1 MGSMS
6 KIILGEKYKKLAVK
20 TREDLIKTIDTKN
33 LDNTI
38 KILESKGFT
47 LIKIENVS
55 KSVTKVL
62 FRNKDLEFIITERLK
77 KVTVGRTV
85 TMRLDDVKS
94 DAETLQAM
102 KDFPYRYIILDGNVY
117 IKNYDWTKESKIKQ

>member
-1 MGSMS
+1 MGRMS
-6 KIILGEKYKKLAVK
+6 KILLGEKYKKLAVK
-20 TREDLIKTIDTKN
+20 TREDLIKTIDNKN
-33 LDNTI
+33 LANTI

-102 KDFPYRYIILDGNVY
+102 KDFTYRYTILDGNVY

>member
-1 MGSMS
+1 MS

-20 TREDLIKTIDTKN
+20 TREDLIKTIDNKN

-55 KSVTKVL
+55 KGVTKVL

-94 DAETLQAM
+94 DVETLQAM

>member
-6 KIILGEKYKKLAVK
+6 KILLGEKYKKIAVK
-20 TREDLIKTIDTKN
+20 TREHLIEIIDNKN

-47 LIKIENVS
+47 LVNLENES
-55 KSVTKVL
+55 RSVTKL
-62 FRNKDLEFIITERLK
+62 TFRNKDLEFNITERLK

-85 TMRLDDVKS
+85 TMRLDNVES
-94 DAETLQAM
+94 DPETLQSM
-102 KDFPYRYIILDGNVY
+102 KEFPYRYMVIDGDVY
-117 IKNYDWTKESKIKQ
+117 IRNYDWTKESKVKQ

>member
-6 KIILGEKYKKLAVK
+6 KILLGEKYKKLAAR
-20 TREDLIKTIDTKN
+20 TRENLIEILDNKN

-47 LIKIENVS
+47 LIKLENES
-55 KSVTKVL
+55 RSVTKL
-62 FRNKDLEFIITERLK
+62 TFRNKDLEFNITERFK

-85 TMRLDDVKS
+85 TMRLDNINS
-94 DAETLQAM
+94 DPETLQSM
-102 KDFPYRYIILDGNVY
+102 KDFPYRYMVIDGNVY
-117 IKNYDWTKESKIKQ
+117 IKNYDWTKESKVKQ

>member
-1 MGSMS
+1 MS
-6 KIILGEKYKKLAVK
+6 KILLGEKYKKLAAR
-20 TREDLIKTIDTKN
+20 TRENLIEILDNKN

-47 LIKIENVS
+47 LVNLENIS
-55 KSVTKVL
+55 RSVTKVL
-62 FRNKDLEFIITERLK
+62 FRSKDLEFIITERFK

-94 DAETLQAM
+94 DPETLQAM
-102 KDFPYRYIILDGNVY
+102 KDFPYRYMVIDGNVY
-117 IKNYDWTKESKIKQ
+117 IRNYDWTKESKVKQ

>member
-6 KIILGEKYKKLAVK
+6 KILLGEKYKKLAAR
-20 TREDLIKTIDTKN
+20 TRENLIEILDNKN

-47 LIKIENVS
+47 LVNLENIS
-55 KSVTKVL
+55 RSVTKVL
-62 FRNKDLEFIITERLK
+62 FRSKDLEFIITERFK

-94 DAETLQAM
+94 DPETLQAM
-102 KDFPYRYIILDGNVY
+102 KDFPYRYMVIDGNVY
-117 IKNYDWTKESKIKQ
+117 IRNYDWTKESKVKQ

>member
-1 MGSMS
+1 MS
-6 KIILGEKYKKLAVK
+6 KILLGEKYKKLAAR
-20 TREDLIKTIDTKN
+20 TRENLIEILDNKN

-47 LIKIENVS
+47 LVNLENIS
-55 KSVTKVL
+55 RSVTKVL
-62 FRNKDLEFIITERLK
+62 FRSKDLEFIITERFK

-94 DAETLQAM
+94 DPETLQAM
-102 KDFPYRYIILDGNVY
+102 KDFPYRYMVIDGNAY
-117 IKNYDWTKESKIKQ
+117 IRNYDWTKESKVKQ

>member
-6 KIILGEKYKKLAVK
+6 KILLGEKYKKLAAR
-20 TREDLIKTIDTKN
+20 TRENLIEILDNKN

-47 LIKIENVS
+47 LIKLENIS
-55 KSVTKVL
+55 RSVTKVL
-62 FRNKDLEFIITERLK
+62 FRSKDLEFIITERFK

-94 DAETLQAM
+94 DPETLQAM
-102 KDFPYRYIILDGNVY
+102 KDFPYRYMVIDGDVY
-117 IKNYDWTKESKIKQ
+117 IRNYDWTKESKVKQ

>member
-1 MGSMS
+1 MS
-6 KIILGEKYKKLAVK
+6 KILLGEKYKKLAAR
-20 TREDLIKTIDTKN
+20 TRENLIEILDNKN

-47 LIKIENVS
+47 LIKLENIS
-55 KSVTKVL
+55 RSVTKVL
-62 FRNKDLEFIITERLK
+62 FRSKDLEFIITERFK

-94 DAETLQAM
+94 DPETLQAM
-102 KDFPYRYIILDGNVY
+102 KDFPYRYMVIDGDVY
-117 IKNYDWTKESKIKQ
+117 IRNYDWTKESKVKQ